1 MAGYRAV
8 AAGAL
13 FRTYQHGA
21 LAGVEFTTV
30 GAGGK
35 TLEERSKGQSHF
47 VSFHES
53 KRRLV
58 GFVSAA
64 HRNGALAGNPVVIAA
79 AAGINGGT
87 A

>member
-1 MAGYRAV
+1 MASDGAV
-8 AAGAL
+8 AAGSL
-13 FRTYQHGA
+13 FRTNQHSA

-35 TLEERSKGQSHF
+35 ALEERSKGQSHV

-64 HRNGALAGNPVVIAA
+64 HRDGALAGNPVVIAA
-79 AAGINGGT
+79 AAGINSGT
-87 A
+87 P